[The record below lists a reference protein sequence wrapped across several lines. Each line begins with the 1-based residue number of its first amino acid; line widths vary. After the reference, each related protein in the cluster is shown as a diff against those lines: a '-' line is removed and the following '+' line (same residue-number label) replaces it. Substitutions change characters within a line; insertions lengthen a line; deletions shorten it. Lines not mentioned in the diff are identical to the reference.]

1 MDAAKQSGIISMK
14 RGKNIVKRPR
24 VLVAEFKH
32 ETNTFCHEKTGKEQY
47 KNRYIKYGKEII
59 DFFKDTKVEL
69 GAFIDAS
76 RKENFEIIPAIGA
89 NSWPG
94 GPVTRDM
101 FNLVKKN
108 IIDTINKEKNIDA
121 ILLSLHGAMV
131 LEDAPD
137 GEGEILEAI
146 RKIVGEDI
154 PIMVSLD
161 LHANITEK
169 MVKNTNGLFPFDN
182 YPHTDMYD
190 RGYEAAINLVRI
202 LRKEIKPV
210 IRIKKLPLLS
220 PCLETDKNPH
230 REFLDMAHHWEENS
244 KVISVS
250 VVTGFPY
257 ADIYEGGVTVI
268 AQTNDDIPLAEKI
281 VDQIGKAIMKK
292 HKDFTRKTV
301 SVEEAV
307 RIGMEASEI
316 PVVLADVADN
326 TGAGSPGD
334 GTQILRKLIEMKAK
348 NVGFANI
355 PDPETVEQA
364 IKAGVGTSVNVQ
376 LGGKSNYNLGKP
388 IKASAVVKTIADG
401 KFINKGP
408 MCRGLQSN
416 LGRTVVLDING
427 IEVIVT
433 ERRFQP
439 WDPEIFRRLGIE
451 PTEKQILVVK
461 STLHYQAAFGKFAK
475 KMINVDAPGLAPANI
490 KFLDLKNIRRPI
502 FPLDQLS

>member
-1 MDAAKQSGIISMK
+1 
-14 RGKNIVKRPR
+14 VKIAR

-32 ETNTFCHEKTGKEQY
+32 ETNTFCNEKTGKEQF
-47 KNRYIKYGKEII
+47 KNRYIKFGEEII
-59 DFFKDTKVEL
+59 DFFDGTKVEM
-69 GAFIDAS
+69 GAFIDVS
-76 RKENFEIIPAIGA
+76 RKENFEIIPVIAA
-89 NSWPG
+89 NAWPG

-101 FNLVKKN
+101 FELVKTN

-146 RKIVGEDI
+146 RRIVGKDI

-190 RGYEAAINLVRI
+190 RGYEAAINLVRM

-210 IRIKKLPLLS
+210 IKIKKLPLLS
-220 PCLETDKNPH
+220 PNLETDKKPH
-230 REFLDMAHHWEENS
+230 REFLDMAHNWEENS
-244 KVISVS
+244 KVVSVS
-250 VVTGFPY
+250 IVTGFPY

-268 AQTNDDIPLAEKI
+268 AQTDDDIPLAEQI
-281 VDQIGKAIMKK
+281 VDQIGKAIMRK
-292 HKDFTRKTV
+292 HKKFIRKT
-301 SVEEAV
+301 SSIEEAIK
-307 RIGMEASEI
+307 IGMEATET
-316 PVVLADVADN
+316 PVILADVADN
-326 TGAGSPGD
+326 PGTGSPGD
-334 GTQILRKLIEMKAK
+334 GTQLLRKLIEMKAE

-355 PDPETVEQA
+355 SDPETVEQA
-364 IKAGVGTSVNVQ
+364 IKAGVCASINVK
-376 LGGKSNYNLGKP
+376 LGGKSNYNLGEP
-388 IKASAVVKTIADG
+388 IKVSAVVKTITDG

-408 MCRGLQSN
+408 MCRGLQNN

-439 WDPEIFRRLGIE
+439 WDPEIFRRVGIE
-451 PTEKQILVVK
+451 PTDKQILIVK
-461 STLHYQAAFGKFAK
+461 STLHYQAAFGKFAR

>member
-1 MDAAKQSGIISMK
+1 MK
-14 RGKNIVKRPR
+14 IARI
-24 VLVAEFKH
+24 LVAEFKH
-32 ETNTFCHEKTGKEQY
+32 ETNTFCNEKTGKEQF
-47 KNRYIKYGKEII
+47 KNRYIKYGEEII
-59 DFFKDTKVEL
+59 DFFEGTKVEM
-69 GAFIDAS
+69 GAFIDVS
-76 RKENFEIIPAIGA
+76 RKENFEIIPVIAA
-89 NSWPG
+89 NAWPG

-101 FNLVKKN
+101 FELVKTN

-146 RKIVGEDI
+146 CRIVGKDI

-169 MVKNTNGLFPFDN
+169 MALNTNGLFPFDN

-190 RGYEAAINLVRI
+190 RGYEAAINLARM

-220 PCLETDKNPH
+220 PSLETDKKPH
-230 REFLDMAHHWEENS
+230 REFLDMAHNWEENS

-250 VVTGFPY
+250 IVTGFPY

-268 AQTNDDIPLAEKI
+268 AQTNDDIPLAEQI
-281 VDQIGKAIMKK
+281 VEQIGKAIMRK
-292 HKDFTRKTV
+292 HKKFIRKTL
-301 SVEEAV
+301 SIEEAV
-307 RIGMEASEI
+307 KIGMEATET
-316 PVVLADVADN
+316 PVILADVADN
-326 TGAGSPGD
+326 PGAGSPGD
-334 GTQILRKLIEMKAK
+334 GTQLLRKIIEMKAE

-355 PDPETVEQA
+355 SDPETVEQA
-364 IKAGVGTSVNVQ
+364 IKAGVGANINVK
-376 LGGKSNYNLGKP
+376 LGGKSNYDLGEP
-388 IKASAVVKTIADG
+388 IKVSAVVKTIADG

-408 MCRGLQSN
+408 MCRGLQNN
-416 LGRTVVLDING
+416 LGRTVVLDVNG

-439 WDPEIFRRLGIE
+439 WDPEIFRRVGIE
-451 PTEKQILVVK
+451 PTDKQILIVK
-461 STLHYQAAFGKFAK
+461 STLHYQAAFGKFAR

-490 KFLDLKNIRRPI
+490 KLLDLKNIRRPI
-502 FPLDQLS
+502 FPLDELP

>member
-1 MDAAKQSGIISMK
+1 MK
-14 RGKNIVKRPR
+14 RGMNILKIPR
-24 VLVAEFKH
+24 VLIAEFKH
-32 ETNTFCHEKTGKEQY
+32 ETNTFCYEKTGKEQFE
-47 KNRYIKYGKEII
+47 NRYIRYGEEII
-59 DFFKDTKVEL
+59 DFFKDTKVEM
-69 GAFIDAS
+69 GAFIDVS
-76 RKENFEIIPAIGA
+76 RKENFEIIPAIAA
-89 NSWPG
+89 NGWPA
-94 GPVTRDM
+94 GPVTHDT
-101 FNLVKKN
+101 FDLVKTN

-146 RKIVGEDI
+146 RKIVGKDI

-190 RGYEAAINLVRI
+190 RGYEAAVNLVRM

-220 PCLETDKNPH
+220 PCLETEKKPH
-230 REFLDMAHHWEENS
+230 REFLDMAHHWEENP

-250 VVTGFPY
+250 IVAGFPY

-292 HKDFTRKTV
+292 HKDFIRKTA
-301 SVEEAV
+301 SIEEAV
-307 RIGMEASEI
+307 KIGMESSETPI
-316 PVVLADVADN
+316 VLADIADN
-326 TGAGSPGD
+326 PGGGSPGD
-334 GTQILRKLIEMKAK
+334 GTKILRKLIEMKAT

-355 PDPETVEQA
+355 SDPETVEQA
-364 IKAGVGTSVNVQ
+364 INAGVGASVNVK
-376 LGGKSNYNLGKP
+376 LGGKSKYNLGEP
-388 IKASAVVKTIADG
+388 VKASAVVKTIIDG

-408 MCRGLQSN
+408 MSRGLRNN

-439 WDPEIFRRLGIE
+439 WDPEIFRRVGIE
-451 PTEKQILVVK
+451 PKEKQIIVVK
-461 STLHYQAAFGKFAK
+461 SALHYRAAFGELAK
-475 KMINVDAPGLAPANI
+475 KMIDVDAPGLAPANVN
-490 KFLDLKNIRRPI
+490 FLDLKNIRRPI
-502 FPLDQLS
+502 FPLDELPNE

>member
-1 MDAAKQSGIISMK
+1 MK
-14 RGKNIVKRPR
+14 RGMDIVKIAR

-32 ETNTFCHEKTGKEQY
+32 ETNTFCNEKTGKEQFR
-47 KNRYIKYGKEII
+47 NRYIKFSEEINN
-59 DFFKDTKVEL
+59 FFKDTKVEL
-69 GAFIDAS
+69 GAFIDVS
-76 RKENFEIIPAIGA
+76 RKENFEIIPAIAA
-89 NSWPG
+89 NALPG

-101 FNLVKKN
+101 FELVKTN

-146 RKIVGEDI
+146 RKIVGKDI

-161 LHANITEK
+161 LHANITVK
-169 MVKNTNGLFPFDN
+169 MSKNANGLFPFDN

-190 RGYEAAINLVRI
+190 RGYEAAINLARM

-220 PCLETDKNPH
+220 PCLETDKKPH
-230 REFLDMAHHWEENS
+230 REFLDIAHNWEGNS

-250 VVTGFPY
+250 IVTGFPY
-257 ADIYEGGVTVI
+257 ADIYEGGLTII
-268 AQTNDDIPLAEKI
+268 AQTNDDIPLAEQI
-281 VDQIGKAIMKK
+281 VDQIGKAIMRK
-292 HKDFTRKTV
+292 HKKFIRKTF
-301 SVEEAV
+301 SIEEAIK
-307 RIGMEASEI
+307 IGMEASKT
-316 PVVLADVADN
+316 PVVLADVSDN
-326 TGAGSPGD
+326 PGGGSPGD
-334 GTQILRKLIEMKAK
+334 GTQLLRKLIEMKAK

-355 PDPETVEQA
+355 PDPETVEQT
-364 IKAGVGTSVNVQ
+364 IKAGVGASISVK
-376 LGGKSNYNLGKP
+376 LGGKSNYNLGEP
-388 IKASAVVKTIADG
+388 IKASAIVKTIADG

-408 MCRGLQSN
+408 MCRGLRNN

-439 WDPEIFRRLGIE
+439 WDPEIFRRVGIE
-451 PTEKQILVVK
+451 PTDKQILVVK
-461 STLHYQAAFGKFAK
+461 SALHYRAAFGKFAS
-475 KMINVDAPGLAPANI
+475 KMINVDAPGLAPADI
-490 KFLDLKNIRRPI
+490 KLLDLKNIRRPI
-502 FPLDQLS
+502 FPLDELPE